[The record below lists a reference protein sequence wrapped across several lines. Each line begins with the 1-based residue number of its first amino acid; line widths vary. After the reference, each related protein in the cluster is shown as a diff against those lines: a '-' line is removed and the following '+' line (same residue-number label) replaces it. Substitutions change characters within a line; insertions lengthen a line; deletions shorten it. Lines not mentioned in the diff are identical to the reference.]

1 MTQTGLTS
9 KTVITVVAGMTVIVA
24 FFLFWKSFPQ
34 NSQIED
40 VASPAPRESSFEYY
54 GWFAVDYSTPTEDLK
69 RIRAYTNT
77 GFAVVP
83 LQAKILKG
91 LGFKHIVYM
100 TAFTDQAVLDQL
112 ETGMSTP
119 IPVSYEVKLYATGIP
134 GYREK
139 YFALYRTKLEELRRS
154 LEETGSLD
162 AIDLFY
168 LADEPAIQRNIY
180 PDQEFLDRTV
190 VEFKRVF
197 GDKKTTMVFAQYPEP
212 RDPRAVWAGPHFA
225 PPPAL
230 DIVGTDPYMDFKKV
244 SCDTESIRSWLYERN
259 PATNIHWAKQFG
271 KPIIVIGDAQ
281 IRDGK
286 ELDFCYSKAT
296 FDILKADKDVAGL
309 IWYQYDK
316 SYKEA
321 SDFGE
326 LSGAANDPEFVRMI
340 ENLGRK

>member
-1 MTQTGLTS
+1 MDKTILTKKTLIIAGLA
-9 KTVITVVAGMTVIVA
+9 VIAVLFM
-24 FFLFWKSFPQ
+24 FWKGNPSSPRA
-34 NSQIED
+34 ED
-40 VASPAPRESSFEYY
+40 AAPLAPRESSFEYY
-54 GWFAVDYSTPTEDLK
+54 GWFAVDYSEPTEDMK
-69 RIRAYTNT
+69 RIRTYTNS
-77 GFAVVP
+77 GFAAQP
-83 LQAKILKG
+83 LQAKILKE
-91 LGFKHIVYM
+91 LGFKHIVYA

-112 ETGMSTP
+112 EAGMSTP

-139 YFALYRTKLEELRRS
+139 YFTLYRTKLEELRRS

-244 SCDTESIRSWLYERN
+244 SCDTESIRSWLYERK

-271 KPIIVIGDAQ
+271 K
-281 IRDGK
+281 
-286 ELDFCYSKAT
+286 
-296 FDILKADKDVAGL
+296 
-309 IWYQYDK
+309 
-316 SYKEA
+316 
-321 SDFGE
+321 
-326 LSGAANDPEFVRMI
+326 
-340 ENLGRK
+340 